1 MVLSVNL
8 GFPRM
13 GENRELKKL
22 VENYWSSK
30 INATALL
37 EGAKSLRQA
46 FWLKQ
51 KQSGIDLIPS
61 NDFSL
66 YDQVLDHIYMFGA
79 IPKKYADHLGLPDN
93 TNKKVDENL
102 RLYFAMPRGIQ
113 TYKRDQP
120 NVVDVDLPAME
131 MKKWFDTNYHFIVPE
146 FSASTTF
153 KLSST
158 KVIDEF
164 LEAKALGITTKPVL
178 LGPITF
184 LLSGKSHDEGFDSFS
199 LLSKLLP
206 VYENLLQQLQDTGAE
221 WVQLDEPFLVCD
233 LPKQLRSSFR
243 TAYERLAAAAPRLKI
258 FLATYFG
265 GIDPNLEL
273 IDGLPIAALHVD
285 LVRDPNQFNKVLP
298 FAAKNGWHLSL
309 GVIDGRNIWIGD
321 LNNAKRLIE
330 ESVKVLGNDR
340 VLVGPSCSLLHVPYS
355 LDKERGQD
363 ATIDPEILE
372 WMSFASEKLLELN
385 TLVRAVNNAGKVD
398 ADVQKVLDTNK
409 ALVEKHKVSPRIHSP
424 EVQQAL
430 GKITADMRSQRKTPA
445 SQRLTVQKK
454 KLNLPILPTTTIGSF
469 PQTQEV
475 RAKRAELQKKAIT
488 KEEYE
493 SFIRQQIKHCIEKQE
508 QLGLD
513 VLVHGES
520 ERNDMVEYFGEHM
533 RGYTFSK
540 NGWVQSY
547 GSRCVKP
554 PIIYGDIDRP
564 SPITVDY
571 IKYAQSVASKP
582 VKGMLT
588 GPTTM
593 LQWSFVRTDQPRK
606 LTTEQLALAI
616 RKEVL
621 DLEKAGIPVIQ
632 IDEPAIREGLPL
644 RHSEWDA
651 YLQWSVDCFLIA
663 SSGVRD
669 DTQIHTHMCYSD
681 FNDIMSSIAR
691 MDADVI
697 LIEYSKS
704 DQKLLKTFQTFKY
717 PNDIGPGLYDIHSP
731 RVPSTEEME
740 QRLKEILQYF
750 PATQV
755 WVNPDCGLKSRGWK
769 ETEGALQNL
778 TRVAQKVR
786 QGL

>member
-22 VENYWSSK
+22 VENYWASK

-340 VLVGPSCSLLHVPYS
+340 ILVGPSCSLLHVPYS

-554 PIIYGDIDRP
+554 PIIIGDVSRLK
-564 SPITVDY
+564 PITVKWS
-571 IKYAQSVASKP
+571 KYAQSLTDKP
-582 VKGMLT
+582 VKAMLT
-588 GPTTM
+588 GPVTI
-593 LQWSFVRTDQPRK
+593 LFWSFPREDISLEK
-606 LTTEQLALAI
+606 IAKQIGLAL
-616 RKEVL
+616 RDEVL
-621 DLEKAGIPVIQ
+621 DLEKEKIEIIQ
-632 IDEPAIREGLPL
+632 IDEPALREGLPL
-644 RHSEWDA
+644 RKSLWNEYLSWAVDA
-651 YLQWSVDCFLIA
+651 FRLS
-663 SSGVRD
+663 SSGVKNT
-669 DTQIHTHMCYSD
+669 TQIHTHMCYCE
-681 FNDIMSSIAR
+681 FHDIMHAISFL
-691 MDADVI
+691 DADVI
-697 LIEYSKS
+697 TIETARS
-704 DQKLLKTFQTFKY
+704 DMELLKSFKTFKY
-717 PNDIGPGLYDIHSP
+717 PNEIGPGVYDIHSSNI
-731 RVPSTEEME
+731 PSITSIKFLLNKAIAYIPVE
-740 QRLKEILQYF
+740 RI
-750 PATQV
+750 
-755 WVNPDCGLKSRGWK
+755 WVNPDCGLKTRNWNETIWIRGLPVLD
-769 ETEGALQNL
+769 EFLC
-778 TRVAQKVR
+778 
-786 QGL
+786 